1 LDRHRNG
8 EPQAEGREAGQQVQR
23 DLDRQRQLRFI
34 DADVDTHTLKGEVGN
49 FGARA
54 AFQAALKVEM
64 LGRSGN
70 LEGIEPAWAALEAE
84 VQRLLPALTA
94 LTAS

>member
-1 LDRHRNG
+1 LV
-8 EPQAEGREAGQQVQR
+8 QIREAIARR
-23 DLDRQRQLRFI
+23 DAPSVGRL
-34 DADVDTHTLKGEVGN
+34 AHTLKGEVGN